1 MKKLEGIHGLRGCG
15 AIFVVLFH
23 LRAIPK
29 IVLPA
34 PLMGIVE
41 HFYLSVLFFFVLSAF
56 TLCHSDRLAPSTY
69 TAYMTRRFF
78 RVAPLFYIMVA
89 WQLYRTGIP
98 EAYALLANVTFTF
111 NLIPGLEPSL
121 VWAGWAV
128 GVEMLFYVILPAI
141 IFVCRGP
148 WTSILGYGTAM
159 ICSIV
164 LWKLFESNPNLPEHY
179 AYYFIGSN
187 LAIFLAGIFAYRVF
201 VVITKR
207 KSRWYKLLLPII
219 CVPTIVAVYLDPIN
233 LHYRASG
240 AYFAFWGMAFAFL
253 VLWQAAFP
261 SRIMRTKAFQWLGD
275 RSYSIY
281 LFHPIVIVL
290 SRPLY
295 SAIERNAGLSGG
307 SLFLVCA
314 VLTFPVLFVTAEM
327 SYRLVEV
334 PGIRLG
340 RKIARKFDKNR
351 QQRHTEVYPG
361 TFSAQ

>member
-15 AIFVVLFH
+15 ALFVVLFH
-23 LRAIPK
+23 LHALPK
-29 IVLPA
+29 ISLPV
-34 PLMGIVE
+34 PLNGIVE
-41 HFYLSVLFFFVLSAF
+41 HFYLSVLLFFVLSAF
-56 TLCHSDRLAPSTY
+56 TLCYSRHVAPSRY
-69 TAYMTRRFF
+69 TAYMIRRFF
-78 RVAPLFYIMVA
+78 RVAPLFYILIC

-98 EAYALLANVTFTF
+98 EAHVLLANVTFTF

-148 WTSILGYGTAM
+148 WTSILGFVTAT

-164 LWKLFESNPNLPEHY
+164 LWKVFALNPNMPQHY

-187 LAIFLAGIFAYRVF
+187 LSIFLAGIFAYRVF
-201 VVITKR
+201 IGINKR
-207 KSRWYKLLLPII
+207 KSRWYKLLSPIV
-219 CVPTIVAVYLDPIN
+219 CLVAIVAVYVDPIN

-240 AYFAFWGMAFAFL
+240 AYFAFWGMAFALL

-261 SRIMRTKAFQWLGD
+261 SRIMRTKALQWLGD

-281 LFHPIVIVL
+281 LFHPIIIVL
-290 SRPLY
+290 SLPLY
-295 SAIERNAGLSGG
+295 SAIGHYTGLSGG
-307 SLFLVCA
+307 YFFLACA
-314 VLTFPVLFVTAEM
+314 VWTFPILIAVAEI
-327 SYRLVEV
+327 SYRVVEV

-340 RKIARKFDKNR
+340 RQLSRKFDKNG
-351 QQRHTEVYPG
+351 QVQRVEVYSG
-361 TFSAQ
+361 TFSPP